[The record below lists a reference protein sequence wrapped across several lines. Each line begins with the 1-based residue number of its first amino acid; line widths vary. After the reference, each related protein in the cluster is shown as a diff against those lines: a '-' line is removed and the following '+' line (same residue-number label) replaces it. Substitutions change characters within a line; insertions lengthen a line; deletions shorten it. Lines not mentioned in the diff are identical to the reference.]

1 MVYLVVMDVVFVGG
15 GYAFGSLPFVGG
27 ECVSGYCWRLGEMV
41 AWYVIGP

>member
-27 ECVSGYCWRLGEMV
+27 ECVGGCCPRLDRMV
-41 AWYVIGP
+41 LWYVIRR